1 VDVFLVLVS
10 FTLITSV
17 MFDTAF
23 LVWKWKLGAIHFN
36 EY

>member
-1 VDVFLVLVS
+1 VDVFLVLV
-10 FTLITSV
+10 LV
-17 MFDTAF
+17 MFGTAF